1 MFEEILD
8 VYFYDEW
15 FFRSNLLDLSFERVL
30 RSDLKRWNVRIHA
43 VFSLLFVGILFNK
56 RIERKFVP
64 QRERRKK
71 LQITMIYFNNK
82 IPKFPFREVKRC
94 KMHREIGETNFFFFF
109 FSF

>member
-1 MFEEILD
+1 MVLPIESTGSVVRESVEI
-8 VYFYDEW
+8 V
-15 FFRSNLLDLSFERVL
+15 
-30 RSDLKRWNVRIHA
+30 SDLKRWNVRIHA
-43 VFSLLFVGILFNK
+43 VSSLLFVGILFNK

-109 FSF
+109 F

>member
-1 MFEEILD
+1 MVLPIESTGSVVRESVEI
-8 VYFYDEW
+8 
-15 FFRSNLLDLSFERVL
+15 
-30 RSDLKRWNVRIHA
+30 DLKRWNVRIPA

-71 LQITMIYFNNK
+71 LQTTMIYFNNK